1 MNKTINR
8 TPLQMPIPNSR
19 DQYFNHADWKGINT
33 TKNAIGIDQQTFIEA
48 DNVFVNSQQIL
59 TSRPPVIQRDKWGL
73 TNIVNM
79 WSFGQHMVVQTYN
92 SAVNKYYINFVH
104 NNVLIP
110 VVDNEINEDVTVIL
124 LTRKIFV
131 LDSGKEGPP
140 IVQGRFSAFDI
151 VDNDWEPDAKQYI
164 YIPKN
169 EEGENLLRPGAK
181 EEYYVW
187 LTDESIDWRRFIDKD
202 VIVVIDGET
211 FYLAYELG
219 MQKTWISKFGP
230 TYTSTEI
237 FASRIKL
244 QTSGTPR
251 FAFYEDGVL
260 YHSSSGTVFNAAPVD
275 EYTDFEL
282 QMVSERGDS
291 IWGFAYKDG
300 RKFVRVY
307 DILNSSWGMPAYN
320 GAPATG
326 VNPFVIG
333 TVIDTDSNPGT
344 FTSLYAYD
352 KDTWAVYS
360 YWISGTVRGEYTY
373 FNAIDFNEYLRIS
386 TSSVLYPLLGST
398 IFIGILNNYVYVLC
412 LICENHGSQSRFKH
426 IIRRTDLKGANGVGN
441 TDYVS
446 QSHHPSTVK
455 FSRDV
460 ILKSASRYDTS
471 LTPPVQ
477 KTYIVFRYTVRWGH
491 YSELS
496 ELQEYYW
503 NSNEVVPVLFSALPL
518 YANTN
523 LLLDEFSSVVTSDNL
538 IELSPPFVDLSDTT
552 TKVTWLLNNDTV
564 PIYNDATTIWS
575 YNSDTQELYKTNA
588 KNDITVSMLDEGT
601 VTPMFF
607 KHWLEWGDLMLSNG
621 RNLYIARYKTDKDG
635 VFSWYI
641 RERGG
646 DGSSP
651 DIKEF
656 NFDITGLHILSN
668 NEMAVFMEH
677 EIWITSLQQAADNLY
692 YFVKSKLPIGIKQGS
707 DVLTTF
713 DGKYIMFSCERGL
726 VALQYQEF
734 MATTEQALTFISDA
748 LNFDEFNKGPIKL
761 YQYKH
766 WVAIYR
772 LDLKQF
778 YMLDMRNGSWWTW
791 TLPQPTQ
798 NIVTYNEVPLSLQNN
813 DLFVIGDYDNYSD
826 DGKIINWTITSQLL
840 HFGAINNFKQILN
853 FILNSVDTKD
863 RFTFSL
869 QIINYRR
876 VNDIRKRE
884 VFEYDVDTIR
894 TFIKRMQFSKVNEFQ
909 YQIKNSNTKVPLRLT
924 DISIKYIITERLR

>member
-1 MNKTINR
+1 MNKTTNR
-8 TPLQMPIPNSR
+8 TPLQMPIPKSR
-19 DQYFNHADWKGINT
+19 DQYFNHAEWKGINT
-33 TKNAIGIDQQTFIEA
+33 TKNAIGIDQQTFIDA

-59 TSRPPVIQRDKWGL
+59 TSRPPVIKRDKWDL

-79 WSFGQHMVVQTYN
+79 WTFGQHMAVQTYN
-92 SAVNKYYINFVH
+92 DGKYYINFVH
-104 NNVLIP
+104 DDVSITIA
-110 VVDNEINEDVTVIL
+110 DNEVNEDITVIL

-131 LDSGKEGPP
+131 LDGN
-140 IVQGRFSAFDI
+140 RFSAFDI
-151 VDNDWEPDAKQYI
+151 VDNDWEPDAKQYV

-181 EEYYVW
+181 EEHHVW

-211 FYLAYELG
+211 HNLTYESG

-251 FAFYEDGVL
+251 FAFYENGVL
-260 YHSSSGTVFNAAPVD
+260 YHSSSGIVFNAAPVD
-275 EYTDFEL
+275 EYEGFEL

-291 IWGFAYKDG
+291 IWGFAYKG
-300 RKFVRVY
+300 AQKFVRVY
-307 DILNSSWGMPAYN
+307 DILNSSWDMPAYN
-320 GAPATG
+320 GAPDEDD
-326 VNPFVIG
+326 PFVEG
-333 TVIDTDSNPGT
+333 TLIENTKDPGT
-344 FTSLYAYD
+344 FESLYAYD
-352 KDTWAVYS
+352 KDTWAVYA
-360 YWISGTVRGEYTY
+360 YWSIGEDRGDQTY
-373 FNAIDFNEYLRIS
+373 INGIDFNEYLCIRS
-386 TSSVLYPLLGST
+386 ESPSDPAVLGSS
-398 IFIGILNNYVYVLC
+398 IFIGILNDYVYVLC
-412 LICENHGSQSRFKH
+412 LICENYAPYTESRFKH
-426 IIRRTDLKGANGVGN
+426 IIHRTDLNGANIVSDVSDEDS
-441 TDYVS
+441 DYQTYGS
-446 QSHHPSTVK
+446 DTPK

-460 ILKSASRYDTS
+460 ILKSALRYDTS
-471 LTPPVQ
+471 LTPKVQ
-477 KTYIVFRYTVRWGH
+477 KVYIVFRYTVSWGN
-491 YSELS
+491 YS

-503 NSNEVVPVLFSALPL
+503 DGNEDAPALFKDKALG
-518 YANTN
+518 AHNKA
-523 LLLDEFSSVVTSDNL
+523 LLDEFSSVVTPNSL
-538 IELSPPFVDLSDTT
+538 IELSPPFVDLNDTGI
-552 TKVTWLLNNDTV
+552 KVIDLLNGDTV

-575 YNSDTQELYKTNA
+575 YDSVTQELYKTNA
-588 KNDITVSMLDEGT
+588 NNDIAVSMLDEGT

-607 KHWLEWGDLMLSNG
+607 KHWLEWDDLILSNG
-621 RNLYIARYKTDKDG
+621 RNLYIAIYKTDKDG

-641 RERGG
+641 RERGD

-668 NEMAVFMEH
+668 NEMAVFMEN

-692 YFVKSKLPIGIKQGS
+692 TFVKSKLPIGIKQGS

-772 LDLKQF
+772 SNVKQF
-778 YMLDMRNGSWWTW
+778 YILDMRNGSWWTW

-798 NIVTYNEVPLSLQNN
+798 NIVTYNDVPLSLQDN
-813 DLFVIGDYDNYSD
+813 DLFVIGDYNNYSD